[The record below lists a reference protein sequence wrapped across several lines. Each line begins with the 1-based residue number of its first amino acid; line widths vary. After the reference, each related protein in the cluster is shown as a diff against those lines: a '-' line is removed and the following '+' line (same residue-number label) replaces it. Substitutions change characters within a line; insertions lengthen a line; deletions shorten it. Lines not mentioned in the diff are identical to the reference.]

1 MDLGKR
7 FEEASAYA
15 AVSVSSL
22 EANTPYP
29 LTKANRINTKYGLAV
44 VLTHQGPDEGVV
56 QVFLP
61 QCYSDVM
68 TDSDLASIN
77 SKAVALRLVYKG
89 ECD

>member
-1 MDLGKR
+1 MDLGNR
-7 FEEASAYA
+7 FVEASAYA

-22 EANTPYP
+22 EVNTPYP
-29 LTKANRINTKYGLAV
+29 ITRAKRINTKYGLAV
-44 VLTHQGPDEGVV
+44 ELTLQGPDEGVV
-56 QVFLP
+56 QVILL
-61 QCYSDVM
+61 QRYSDVM